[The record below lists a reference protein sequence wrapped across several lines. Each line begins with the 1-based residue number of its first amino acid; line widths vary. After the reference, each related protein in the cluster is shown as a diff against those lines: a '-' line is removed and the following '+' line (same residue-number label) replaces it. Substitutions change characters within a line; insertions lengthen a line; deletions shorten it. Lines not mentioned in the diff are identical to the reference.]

1 MLELMLTLVI
11 GLIIIGLL
19 WWIVTQLPLPEPFG
33 RIAQV
38 VIVVLA
44 VLWLIY
50 VLMGAMP
57 GGTVRLPR

>member
-1 MLELMLTLVI
+1 
-11 GLIIIGLL
+11 
-19 WWIVTQLPLPEPFG
+19 LPLPEPFG

-44 VLWLIY
+44 VIWLIY

-57 GGTVRLPR
+57 GGTVRLR

>member
-1 MLELMLTLVI
+1 MLELLLTVVI
-11 GLIIIGLL
+11 GLLIIGLL
-19 WWIVTQLPLPEPFG
+19 WWIIQMLPLPEPFG

-44 VLWLIY
+44 VIWLIY

-57 GGTVRLPR
+57 GGTVRLR